1 MSKKILI
8 SIILICIS
16 VAVVFSMNKN
26 KEYFNRIYSFTVS
39 PDRRISHVV
48 EFSKNKK
55 FAYYIEQEGK
65 NTIIYSGN
73 YYYDK
78 KEKKIHIEYLKDNEK
93 WNRTLSWNKIDS
105 NKELLFPIK
114 TDDSE
119 YTIVLYMMEE

>member
-119 YTIVLYMMEE
+119 YTIVLYMIEE